1 MAQAHL
7 SLSSFAVPPRCHLRA
22 APRHLR
28 FHLFGCLIRALLCAS
43 SWCFFSVLLESANL
57 LTAFRSLKL
66 PPLARSSGK
75 RQQRPGKTSRLGQTG
90 RLANCPVRCNRTF
103 ACGCQIKD
111 NHFVNE
117 VAHCH
122 RLVVCHGGSF
132 IFGTISLRPSFL
144 WGGRE
149 GGNGLLFDG
158 S

>member
-1 MAQAHL
+1 ML
-7 SLSSFAVPPRCHLRA
+7 PLGV
-22 APRHLR
+22 
-28 FHLFGCLIRALLCAS
+28 
-43 SWCFFSVLLESANL
+43 FFFVLLESANL

-117 VAHCH
+117 VAHGH

-132 IFGTISLRPSFL
+132 IFGTISLRPFFFWGEERRERTFVRWFL
-144 WGGRE
+144 MIVFVE
-149 GGNGLLFDG
+149 I
-158 S
+158 

>member
-1 MAQAHL
+1 MC
-7 SLSSFAVPPRCHLRA
+7 F
-22 APRHLR
+22 
-28 FHLFGCLIRALLCAS
+28 LLV
-43 SWCFFSVLLESANL
+43 FFSVLLESANL

-117 VAHCH
+117 VAHGH

-132 IFGTISLRPSFL
+132 IFGTISLRPSFF
-144 WGGRE
+144 WGGRKDFCSMVLDDCVCRDINSSWSE
-149 GGNGLLFDG
+149 LSLPFIYFALR
-158 S
+158 